1 MSAVQLPAAPL
12 LTTRAPQ
19 EPIDRVDKWAK
30 LNDIGR
36 SEVIRDA
43 AQVVGTFGHE
53 WITSEALMNVQLGDR
68 VRLAPNIARSLMKEH
83 AKASAQSQLAG
94 PARDRHSRVSAYG
107 QRDREMGRPRFYR
120 FLADSGAKDPL
131 GNTDPGSES
140 RKPS

>member
-68 VRLAPNIARSLMKEH
+68 VRLRISP
-83 AKASAQSQLAG
+83 
-94 PARDRHSRVSAYG
+94 
-107 QRDREMGRPRFYR
+107 
-120 FLADSGAKDPL
+120 GA
-131 GNTDPGSES
+131 
-140 RKPS
+140 